1 MSLDV
6 TNRSEFLAGVQN
18 AFTDLEIDSE
28 ESLADLGKDMSR
40 LMREGAPV
48 MPEAERRQRQA
59 TEGTRKATRRKP
71 GKVTIRFRRGRDARG
86 FYVDVGPAKSAFHL
100 TFAEWGTSR
109 QPARPFLRP
118 AIERAIANWR
128 S

>member
-1 MSLDV
+1 MTLQVS
-6 TNRSEFLAGVQN
+6 NRAQFLAGVQN

-28 ESLADLGKDMSR
+28 ESLAGLAKDMSQ

-48 MPEAERRQRQA
+48 MPEAERRQRQS

-71 GKVTIRFRRGRDARG
+71 GRVTIRFRRGRDERG

-100 TFAEWGTSR
+100 AFAEWGTSR

-118 AIERAIANWR
+118 AIERAIARWR
-128 S
+128 